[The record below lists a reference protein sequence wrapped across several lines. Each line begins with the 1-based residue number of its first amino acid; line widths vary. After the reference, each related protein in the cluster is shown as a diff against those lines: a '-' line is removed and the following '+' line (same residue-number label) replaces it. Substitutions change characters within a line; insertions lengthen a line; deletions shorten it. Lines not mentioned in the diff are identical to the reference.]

1 MAPQSKAQ
9 GGEEALISGL
19 RLGNA
24 LTSAASGKD
33 NWLCLCVRRCGA
45 NGDKVTICEGGER
58 WDTGLKMRGTSEG
71 SLIWGLSLSQL
82 SQLIPQGGLRG
93 EATSYRNL
101 STGSV

>member
-58 WDTGLKMRGTSEG
+58 WDTGLKMRGEPDLGTE
-71 SLIWGLSLSQL
+71 
-82 SQLIPQGGLRG
+82 PQP
-93 EATSYRNL
+93 AQPANP
-101 STGSV
+101 TGRA